1 MKRPALHGPIHPAAL
16 TARVIRTYVREK
28 LRGFAE
34 RQAERERIRKEGK
47 RPSPQKRLF
56 E

>member
-1 MKRPALHGPIHPAAL
+1 MKPR
-16 TARVIRTYVREK
+16 RTMEISSRLVRIYVKEK

-34 RQAERERIRKEGK
+34 RQAEREKIRREGR
-47 RPSPQKRLF
+47 RPSRQERLF